1 MSSFGTAKV
10 QTDGLNLGFP
20 SPYSTW
26 YANTGRGER
35 FLPDRPLQNPINYI
49 GDDFQ
54 AQYHQQK
61 MRDAHYMANAK
72 VRSTHLMNARAF
84 SSPHGY
90 YQMPPPVLGQRKF
103 ANPSMG
109 YLDSASARRDQ
120 PSYNAPFEV
129 MTDSPYQSKFGM
141 GHGYCPVD
149 AKMEEHR
156 LSGGVLR
163 TTVGQEYGKAKLN
176 DRIRQFNAIDEAKN
190 AFQSEGIPFAG
201 VPTQSGMPFAGAEA
215 SLGEQLGVLPQVEL
229 AQLLQNVIDALM
241 NPGDGFS
248 AITRFVVGDAN
259 KIFALCV
266 RLATN
271 NSAEDIMNALEF
283 IEGGSTQDGITQ
295 LLENLLQTM
304 AEDGV
309 DADPNPMASSVYRM
323 VSTLKQLFIRLEQY
337 LKQMLKLADSPAR
350 DRQSASKAL
359 IKSLGFTKLI
369 KEDAQLFA
377 QVGNANTDFLATP
390 FPQDVNQRAFPGGA
404 FIPSQRS
411 DYDTRSIPYFPSSYR
426 GVAKSNQYIPKRG
439 VSKQEEADAESR
451 SGMSMFSRGGGQDRF
466 TRQAPLREDTQM
478 GYSGDGG
485 YGFSTDYRGAFGEQ
499 SGRFVNTVEAPSDEA
514 QQNTG
519 GRPIGYFG
527 AEDLAEE
534 GGEEEGAEG
543 SALAQLSA
551 DTSSA
556 VPRMRSVR
564 DPTTGA
570 WDVGVAPPRGASSS
584 AVEEDYVDDSGV
596 VRMGARPG
604 QPLPPSP
611 ASSVAPPR
619 SAKPYKSAD
628 VPRDRAGLIKFIT
641 ALEKAHPGYSQG
653 VYKSSSDKSVRI
665 NTLRKM
671 AEAGLI

>member
-20 SPYSTW
+20 SPYSSW

-35 FLPDRPLQNPINYI
+35 FLPDHPLQNPINYI
-49 GDDFQ
+49 GNDFH

-61 MRDAHYMANAK
+61 MRDAHYMAGAK
-72 VRSTHLMNARAF
+72 VRSTQLMNARAF

-90 YQMPPPVLGQRKF
+90 YQMPRPVLGQRIF

-109 YLDSASARRDQ
+109 YLDTASARQDG
-120 PSYNAPFEV
+120 NKAPFSEIQN
-129 MTDSPYQSKFGM
+129 PYQSKFGM

-149 AKMEEHR
+149 AKMEEYR
-156 LSGGVLR
+156 LTGGVLR

-190 AFQSEGIPFAG
+190 AFQAEGIPFSS
-201 VPTQSGMPFAGAEA
+201 VPTQSSMPFAGAEP

-229 AQLLQNVIDALM
+229 AQLLQNVIDALL
-241 NPGDGFS
+241 NPGDGYS

-283 IEGGSTQDGITQ
+283 IEGGSSADGITQ

-309 DADPNPMASSVYRM
+309 DSDPNPLASSVFRM
-323 VSTLKQLFIRLEQY
+323 VQTLKQMFIRLEQY
-337 LKQMLKLADSPAR
+337 LKQMLKLADSPAK
-350 DRQSASKAL
+350 DRESASKAL

-369 KEDAQLFA
+369 KTDAQLFA

-390 FPQDVNQRAFPGGA
+390 FPQNVNQRAFPGGA
-404 FIPSQRS
+404 FIPSQMDDREAS
-411 DYDTRSIPYFPSSYR
+411 FFPASYR
-426 GVAKSNQYIPKRG
+426 GVAKSNQYIPKKG
-439 VSKQEEADAESR
+439 VSQQELFDNQTR
-451 SGMSMFSRGGGQDRF
+451 SGASMATFASRFSSE
-466 TRQAPLREDTQM
+466 APLREDTQM
-478 GYSGDGG
+478 GYVGDGG
-485 YGFSTDYRGAFGEQ
+485 QRFSTDYRGAFGDQ
-499 SGRFVNTVEAPSDEA
+499 SGRFINSIEAPSDEG
-514 QQNTG
+514 QYNTG
-519 GRPIGYFG
+519 GRPIAFAGDV

-534 GGEEEGAEG
+534 GGDEEGEQG
-543 SALAQLSA
+543 EALAQLSA

-564 DPTTGA
+564 DPITGNY
-570 WDVGVAPPRGASSS
+570 DVGVS
-584 AVEEDYVDDSGV
+584 E
-596 VRMGARPG
+596 
-604 QPLPPSP
+604 
-611 ASSVAPPR
+611 SVASPPPKKGAIPATPT
-619 SAKPYKSAD
+619 SAKSYKRSD
-628 VPRDRAGLIKFIT
+628 VPTTRAELIAFISK
-641 ALEKAHPGYSQG
+641 LNKDHPGYSQA
-653 VYKSSSDKSVRI
+653 VYKSSSDKNVRV

-671 AEAGLI
+671 AEAGLL